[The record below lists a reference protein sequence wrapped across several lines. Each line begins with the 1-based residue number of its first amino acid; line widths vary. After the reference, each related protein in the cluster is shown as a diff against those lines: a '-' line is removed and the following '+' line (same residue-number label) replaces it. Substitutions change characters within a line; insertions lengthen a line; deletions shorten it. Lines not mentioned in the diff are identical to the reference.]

1 METDM
6 SVKQQLKFKNV
17 SQLKPSEINA
27 NYSALPKNINS
38 YIEVI

>member
-1 METDM
+1 M

-27 NYSALPKNINS
+27 NYSALPKIL
-38 YIEVI
+38 IHT